1 VTLIGKRTYV
11 VLGGVV
17 KGVGNKVACMHD

>member
-1 VTLIGKRTYV
+1 VTLIDKRTYV